1 MGRLTTLLAI
11 ALLAGLL
18 GGARAGDHDDAQRLR
33 EDGTILPLQQVIAGD
48 VALAGARILEVELE
62 HKSGSYRYEIE
73 YLDADGQVWEGRFDA
88 ATGARLQTK
97 RED

>member
-1 MGRLTTLLAI
+1 MGRLTSLLAV

-18 GGARAGDHDDAQRLR
+18 GGALAGDHDDAQRLR
-33 EDGTILPLQQVIAGD
+33 GEGVILPLQQVISGD
-48 VALAGARILEVELE
+48 AALAGARILEVELE
-62 HKSGSYRYEIE
+62 HKGDRYRYEIE